1 MYIPASLGSLSQLQQ
16 SVQKEYHV
24 PLSTPQWNEAN
35 KQAGQTED
43 LQHSPW
49 SQSTNTPPLQA
60 HLQSDLQIR
69 ANCSACVLCHIHGPS
84 KDGRQT
90 GMDTRRTR
98 MVRSATTSVTCFLG
112 QLPHDKCDGDFV
124 SLFPATALIARTHLM
139 LARSPSTSCHDGHG
153 SIAVV
158 VSLDVGLSIVP
169 FPIALALPLQRG
181 SICKIFFLK
190 MAKI

>member
-1 MYIPASLGSLSQLQQ
+1 MRQTNSLAKQRTSNTRHGPRAPTLLLYRPTFSLTCRYEQT
-16 SVQKEYHV
+16 V
-24 PLSTPQWNEAN
+24 P
-35 KQAGQTED
+35 
-43 LQHSPW
+43 
-49 SQSTNTPPLQA
+49 
-60 HLQSDLQIR
+60 
-69 ANCSACVLCHIHGPS
+69 LCHIHGPS

-90 GMDTRRTR
+90 GMDTRRAR

-169 FPIALALPLQRG
+169 FPVALALPLQRG
-181 SICKIFFLK
+181 SICKIFFFWK
-190 MAKI
+190 WPKYKYFFI